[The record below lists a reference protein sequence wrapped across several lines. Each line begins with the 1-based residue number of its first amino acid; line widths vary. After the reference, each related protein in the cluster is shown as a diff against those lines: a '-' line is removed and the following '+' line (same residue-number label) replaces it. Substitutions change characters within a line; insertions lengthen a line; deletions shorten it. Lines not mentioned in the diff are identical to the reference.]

1 MNCETPKYNGYKM
14 DKRVPINGL
23 GHMVNDNPSL
33 IYKDFPDVLN
43 LNKKIIIRP
52 MWMYIT

>member
-1 MNCETPKYNGYKM
+1 MNCETPKYSGYKM

-33 IYKDFPDVLN
+33 IYKDFPDSQPKQKNNYKTVDV
-43 LNKKIIIRP
+43 
-52 MWMYIT
+52 YT